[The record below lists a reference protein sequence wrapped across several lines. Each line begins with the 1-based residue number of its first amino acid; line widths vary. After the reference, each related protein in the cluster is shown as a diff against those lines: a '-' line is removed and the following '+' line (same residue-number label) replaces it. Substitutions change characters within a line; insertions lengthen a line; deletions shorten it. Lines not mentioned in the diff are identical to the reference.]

1 MPWLSR
7 RDPRMGTA
15 TRWTCAGG
23 ATPGSGKRPL
33 GWRHQA
39 GAPRNCPV
47 RQGKQWPPPAKDD
60 PPPTPEQVA
69 ELIALARRIGAE
81 VMTLEAGQT
90 VEVIGG
96 ETRTVIVVR
105 QG

>member
-15 TRWTCAGG
+15 TRSICAGG
-23 ATPGSGKRPL
+23 ETPGSGKRPL

-39 GAPRNCPV
+39 GAPRDCPV
-47 RQGKQWPPPAKDD
+47 WQGKQWPPSNPN
-60 PPPTPEQVA
+60 PTPKQIA
-69 ELIALARRIGAE
+69 ELIAFARRIGAE
-81 VMTLEAGQT
+81 VVTLEAGQT
-90 VEVIGG
+90 MEVAGG

-105 QG
+105 RAESE